1 MGAPRMTVV
10 LSDDTERTVALG
22 AFSQIAAKRAYGM
35 DALRS
40 GDPEPALY
48 SVWIELNGAPPKG
61 TDAAAAFDAWLKT
74 VESFEIVS
82 GDATEVD
89 DEDPPVAES
98 SGSSPFSPPTSD

>member
-1 MGAPRMTVV
+1 MASPRMTVV
-10 LSDDTERTVALG
+10 LADDTERTVTLG

-48 SVWIELNGAPPKG
+48 SVWIELEGVPRKG
-61 TDAAAAFDAWLKT
+61 TDAAAAFDTWLQS
-74 VESFEIVS
+74 VRSFELVTA
-82 GDATEVD
+82 DQEDDD
-89 DEDPPVAES
+89 DEDPPMAES